1 MNRMINNKKNK
12 KTRMETMNQIKQESQ
27 LFG

>member
-12 KTRMETMNQIKQESQ
+12 KTSMETMNQIKQESQ